1 MKKSDFE
8 KCEAIVASL
17 SPDEKTILRDCI
29 RCGAWGDTVE
39 TFLDAD
45 GGKEE
50 VGCYGYCTNDASEGG
65 HFKGRKVSSLFRS
78 LVAKLAPLN
87 GTGAVFA
94 HASDWWGD
102 GSGDMLFIRS
112 GFYQLFDEWAVVD
125 ESSVFDD
132 ETPDEAPVVDA
143 DADAAVD
150 AAPQPSK
157 LRIAEMMRFENFL
170 WSHHNPAEVLE
181 DWADDATSGI
191 MRLAVLCDLDPCDIS
206 LPLSPVVL
214 DYVRHAHEW
223 FRTPL
228 SERDENEVS
237 RDFYPGAA
245 LSDDE
250 LRWVARH
257 VQDGIIPAD

>member
-45 GGKEE
+45 GNKEE
-50 VGCYGYCTNDASEGG
+50 VNCYGYCTNDASEGG

-78 LVAKLAPLN
+78 LVSKLAPLN
-87 GTGAVFA
+87 GMGAVFS

-102 GSGDMLFIRS
+102 GSGDMLFIRT
-112 GFYQLFDEWAVVD
+112 GFYHLFEDWAVVA

-132 ETPDEAPVVDA
+132 ETLNEAPVVDA
-143 DADAAVD
+143 DAVADAT
-150 AAPQPSK
+150 PQPSK
-157 LRIAEMMRFENFL
+157 LRIAEMVRFENFL

-181 DWADDATSGI
+181 DWADKATSGI
-191 MRLAVLCDLDPCDIS
+191 VRLSLDCDLDPSDVL

-214 DYVRHAHEW
+214 DYVRHAHDW

-228 SERDENEVS
+228 SERDEDEMS
-237 RDFYPGAA
+237 RYFYPGVP
-245 LSDDE
+245 LTDDE